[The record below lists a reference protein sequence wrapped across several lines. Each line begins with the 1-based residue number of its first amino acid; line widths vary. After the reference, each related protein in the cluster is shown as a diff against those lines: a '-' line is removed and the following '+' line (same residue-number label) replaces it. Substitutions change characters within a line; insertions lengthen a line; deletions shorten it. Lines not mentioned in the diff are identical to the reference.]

1 MAHVN
6 RSPRDV
12 EELLPLLRERNF
24 ERGESL
30 WLAGD
35 PADKLYI
42 LAEGQLKSY
51 RVSRDGAE
59 VILLIQSAPDVA
71 GEVGLFHP
79 GGVRLVNV
87 TARTRTRCLTL
98 TRAQVVSFLSRHPV
112 TMERMLERLSR
123 IAERTADAFTGVAF

>member
-59 VILLIQSAPDVA
+59 VILLIQSAPTS
-71 GEVGLFHP
+71 L
-79 GGVRLVNV
+79 
-87 TARTRTRCLTL
+87 ARSGCSIP
-98 TRAQVVSFLSRHPV
+98 AVC
-112 TMERMLERLSR
+112 
-123 IAERTADAFTGVAF
+123 DW